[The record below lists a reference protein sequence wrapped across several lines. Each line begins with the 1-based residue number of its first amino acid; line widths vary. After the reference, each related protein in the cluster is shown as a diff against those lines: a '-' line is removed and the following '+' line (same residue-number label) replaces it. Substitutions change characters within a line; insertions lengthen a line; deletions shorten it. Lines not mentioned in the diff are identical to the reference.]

1 MWLINNLL
9 HLSRVK
15 ESMWRRRWTACSSDR
30 QLNLDEII
38 ITPTTTIVT
47 IITALITTTPIATIT
62 TLITITTN
70 TVTIIIYKENSQ
82 TQHGDL
88 HPSSTHGWPEMC
100 QFISTNVEYCQQ
112 QQKLN
117 GDELVKVFVQQPQET
132 LTVVRGGK
140 DVNCYQEAHHYQ
152 EK

>member
-38 ITPTTTIVT
+38 ITTTTTIVT
-47 IITALITTTPIATIT
+47 IITALITTTIPIVTIITALIT
-62 TLITITTN
+62 TTTN
-70 TVTIIIYKENSQ
+70 TVTIIIYKDNSQ

-88 HPSSTHGWPEMC
+88 HPSGTHGWPEM
-100 QFISTNVEYCQQ
+100 
-112 QQKLN
+112 
-117 GDELVKVFVQQPQET
+117 
-132 LTVVRGGK
+132 
-140 DVNCYQEAHHYQ
+140 
-152 EK
+152 

>member
-1 MWLINNLL
+1 MWLIKNLL

-38 ITPTTTIVT
+38 ITTIVT

-70 TVTIIIYKENSQ
+70 TVTIIIHKDNSQ
-82 TQHGDL
+82 TPHGDL
-88 HPSSTHGWPEMC
+88 HPSGTHGWPEM
-100 QFISTNVEYCQQ
+100 
-112 QQKLN
+112 
-117 GDELVKVFVQQPQET
+117 
-132 LTVVRGGK
+132 
-140 DVNCYQEAHHYQ
+140 
-152 EK
+152 